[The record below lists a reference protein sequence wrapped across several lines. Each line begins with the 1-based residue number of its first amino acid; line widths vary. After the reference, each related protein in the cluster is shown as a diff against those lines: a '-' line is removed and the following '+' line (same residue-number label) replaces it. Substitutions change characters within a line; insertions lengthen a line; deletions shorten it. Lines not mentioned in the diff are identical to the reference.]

1 MACHKCRGACPWP
14 HACASCVDVVYCS
27 DSCRKADWERHRE
40 HCRLEE
46 DAFKVAHE
54 CVSHPKLNRLLR
66 GLSDEEERCLLYIEC
81 PSARTFKELV
91 NPEQLDGV
99 QADMAVLEIEDVRQ
113 QAKYEHSTQRAAFW
127 SACLEQTIMYDPR
140 TEMSLALTAVLPNDK
155 YFAMPFIVSR
165 RTQN

>member
-1 MACHKCRGACPWP
+1 M
-14 HACASCVDVVYCS
+14 
-27 DSCRKADWERHRE
+27 
-40 HCRLEE
+40 
-46 DAFKVAHE
+46 KVAHE

-91 NPEQLDGV
+91 NEGADEF
-99 QADMAVLEIEDVRQ
+99 QADMAVLAVDDVRGQ
-113 QAKYEHSTQRAAFW
+113 VNYEHSTQRAAFW
-127 SACLEQTIMYDPR
+127 SACLEQTLMYDPR

-165 RTQN
+165 RAQN